1 MVKAREVDGD
11 TYLVCCVGFV
21 QKVPERK
28 VPSST
33 IWLASD
39 KAVYDLEELLFCVI
53 IVVC

>member
-11 TYLVCCVGFV
+11 TYLVCWTGFV
-21 QKVPERK
+21 QKGPERE
-28 VPSST
+28 VPSLT

-39 KAVYDLEELLFCVI
+39 RVVCFFEELLFCVL